1 MKVTVN
7 GEIKEVDLGVSLADY
22 LRQLTINLE
31 TVVVESDGGILQRD
45 EYETHILKE
54 GMELELIRFIGG
66 G

>member
-7 GEIKEVDLGVSLADY
+7 GEIKSIDLGVSLADY
-22 LRQLTINLE
+22 LRQLEINLE
-31 TVVVESDGGILQRD
+31 TVVVECDGGILQRD